1 MNGEK
6 VGIWKGMVVTYLN
19 KLFRYSSEEIEK
31 KLRNPTGQRIEADT
45 SRIKSRTLHIC
56 NRMHIIK

>member
-1 MNGEK
+1 LNGEK

-31 KLRNPTGQRIEADT
+31 KPTKPDRAEIRSGYLLNT
-45 SRIKSRTLHIC
+45 V
-56 NRMHIIK
+56 